1 MNGNKIKRVL
11 AVLVCALMLMQ
22 CTAIGALAA
31 DIAPEAVVYVRP
43 EVTSVVANQVG
54 MNYIYVDVVTE
65 NCDNDQTVMAYLVD
79 ASGELVT
86 VGYTPVGSNKAEI
99 KLGAPDAA
107 PTATYTIVV
116 ALNKAADV
124 FYSEVFYIGVEDVT
138 GFFEAVN
145 MADVEASAV
154 KEKLDAHYDALSVIE
169 CTEDIDGNVIL
180 KLTGEDYEN
189 LSPDAKDAFAELLLN
204 GVNGAYS
211 AGKGQYNAENS
222 EDFVKDAYL
231 LAAYNEGD
239 LSDEETAELI
249 YRFASVIGFDAE
261 DENLYG
267 KIKNQDTLA
276 KVVKTIAKEVESVD
290 ELQEAL
296 EQAAAVQI
304 VNETHWLNLVSV
316 IADNNELFQ
325 IDEDEIE
332 ELLETK
338 KLRTLFC
345 EEFKGTYYS
354 VEEIREAWEDAYD
367 KAEEEYEESKKDK
380 GGSTGGGGGGTVVK
394 RNEVNTQISQEEN
407 KKDPNV
413 EIKDYYY
420 DVAGT
425 PYSWSSEAVL
435 NLTKAQVVSGY
446 GDMTFRP
453 GNSVTRAEFM
463 KMIVNVFGI
472 ADITAT
478 SSFTDVDKD
487 AWYYI
492 YVASAEKMGIAQGYG
507 NGLFGVNDP
516 VTRQDAITIIY
527 RAAMAKGL
535 SVNKF
540 SASIDK
546 FVDKDQIAP
555 YAYEAVSALH
565 NAGVYLDASDPTRI
579 DLFEPTRNAS
589 RAYLAVILNQIYMF
603 MNN

>member
-1 MNGNKIKRVL
+1 MNGNKMTKVL
-11 AVLVCALMLMQ
+11 AVVVCAFMLIQ
-22 CTAIGALAA
+22 CTAIGAFAA
-31 DIAPEAVVYVRP
+31 DIAPEAVVYTRP
-43 EVTSVVANQVG
+43 EVTGAVANQVG
-54 MNYIYVDVVTE
+54 MNYVYVDVVTE
-65 NCDNDQTVMAYLVD
+65 NCDNDQTVMAYLLD
-79 ASGELVT
+79 STGSLVG
-86 VGYTPVGSNKAEI
+86 VGYSPVGSNKAEI
-99 KLGAPDAA
+99 KVGAPDSAE
-107 PTATYTIVV
+107 TGTYTIVI

-124 FYSEVFYIGVEDVT
+124 FKSEVFYIGVEDVT

-145 MADVEASAV
+145 MTDVELSVV
-154 KEKLDAHYDALSVIE
+154 KEKIDENYDAISVIE
-169 CTEDIDGNVIL
+169 CTEDADGNIIL

-189 LSPDAKDAFAELLLN
+189 LTDDAKELFAELILN
-204 GVNGAYS
+204 GVNGQFS
-211 AGKGQYNAENS
+211 AGKGQYTAENAEAFIK
-222 EDFVKDAYL
+222 EAYL
-231 LAAYNEGD
+231 LAAYNAAGI
-239 LSDEETAELI
+239 SDADMAALI

-267 KIKNQDTLA
+267 KIENTDTLA
-276 KVVKTIAKEVESVD
+276 QVVKTIAKEVESVN
-290 ELQEAL
+290 ELRVAL

-304 VNETHWLNLVSV
+304 VNETHWSNLVSV
-316 IADNNELFQ
+316 VAANNDLFQ
-325 IDEDEIE
+325 VDEDEIE
-332 ELLETK
+332 ELLDNK
-338 KLRTLFC
+338 KLRNLFC
-345 EEFKGTYYS
+345 DEFQGTYYS
-354 VEEIREAWEDAYD
+354 VEEIQEAWDEAYEA
-367 KAEEEYEESKKDK
+367 AEEEYEDSQKNK
-380 GGSTGGGGGGTVVK
+380 GSGGGGGGGGAVTTHS
-394 RNEVNTQISQEEN
+394 VNTQISQEEN

-413 EIKDYYY
+413 EIKDYYT
-420 DVAGT
+420 DMGGE
-425 PYSWSSEAVL
+425 YSWSSEAVL

-507 NGLFGVNDP
+507 NGLFGVNDF

-535 SVNKF
+535 SVDKF

-555 YAYEAVSALH
+555 YAYEAVVALH
-565 NAGVYLDASDPTRI
+565 NAGVYLDATDRSRVDM
-579 DLFEPTRNAS
+579 FEPTRNAS

-603 MNN
+603 MN